1 MTSYEPR
8 HFPKP
13 QSTILRAIMFF
24 ILFTLVLVGHGC
36 GESPSESLIG
46 KWKEVDGEERVEF
59 FADGSARIQGT
70 SIASL
75 EGAWKILEDGRLQ
88 MDFSDIAPGVI
99 ILSRI
104 ELTEEGLTITNEGDG
119 EKTYYARD
127 SSSDT
132 VSVDKPDD
140 RLDQIIKAIQT
151 EDFEIIFKYGF
162 AYQLRLIGQQK
173 SRPKAVWDKMAQ
185 EFEAKMKDELYG
197 EQPSGLAVFRQQGSG
212 ESIYHPTKACSQY
225 IVPPHEYEL
234 TETRDRQ
241 VNVPTGGLMT
251 GDPITVVSH
260 YVVVSYTDQDTSPL
274 KQQKRLKQTILE
286 FQFEKITNYL
296 VDIKH
301 ISDGDEFWP
310 EK

>member
-8 HFPKP
+8 HVPMS
-13 QSTILRAIMFF
+13 QSSVLRAIEFL
-24 ILFTLVLVGHGC
+24 IVLTLVLIVPGC
-36 GESPSESLIG
+36 GESPSESLVG
-46 KWKEVDGEERVEF
+46 KWREVDGDERVEF

-70 SIASL
+70 SIANL
-75 EGAWKILEDGRLQ
+75 QGTWKILEDGRLQ
-88 MDFSDIAPGVI
+88 MDFSDIVPGVV
-99 ILSRI
+99 ILSKY
-104 ELTEEGLTITNEGDG
+104 EFTEDVLTITNEGDG
-119 EKTYYARD
+119 EKTYYTRV

-140 RLDQIIKAIQT
+140 RLDQIIKAIQS

-185 EFEAKMKDELYG
+185 EFEAKMKDELYR

-225 IVPPHEYEL
+225 IVPPHKYEL

-260 YVVVSYTDQDTSPL
+260 YVVVSYSDRDTSPL
-274 KQQKRLKQTILE
+274 KQQKHLKKTILE

-310 EK
+310 ED